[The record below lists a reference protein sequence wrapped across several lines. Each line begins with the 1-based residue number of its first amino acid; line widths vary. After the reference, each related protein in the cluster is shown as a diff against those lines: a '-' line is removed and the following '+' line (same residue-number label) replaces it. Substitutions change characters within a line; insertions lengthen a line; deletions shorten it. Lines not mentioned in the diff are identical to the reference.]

1 MPKLKFLYWGLYLA
15 LCFTSVWF
23 VSGVVDNFLSKKT
36 SFSQTEG
43 YSYERPVITIA
54 LTGTG
59 SGNLKYKDD
68 LKIKYCPSYRIDN
81 YDNSNCSVLQ
91 AEQNNSFS
99 VIEKTEI
106 VYLETNENFAYF
118 RIIPQTP

>member
-1 MPKLKFLYWGLYLA
+1 MKMAKLKFLYWGLYLA

-59 SGNLKYKDD
+59 SGNLKCCPIPPLLDPLD
-68 LKIKYCPSYRIDN
+68 TPGLAVHGGVFDVTITLKAWK
-81 YDNSNCSVLQ
+81 
-91 AEQNNSFS
+91 
-99 VIEKTEI
+99 
-106 VYLETNENFAYF
+106 
-118 RIIPQTP
+118 